1 MPNQAEILKRNSKF
15 LKKNGHAMIAVKS
28 RSVDVS
34 AKPSEI
40 FAKIEKSL
48 KEKFEI
54 IDKKRL
60 EPYEMDHIVFLVR
73 QKG

>member
-1 MPNQAEILKRNSKF
+1 
-15 LKKNGHAMIAVKS
+15 MIAVKS